1 MKIRKCQ
8 EKDIEAVGS
17 LYDKVVAWL
26 DDTVNYPK
34 WTYKVY
40 PTERTARENTKA
52 QIQYLCEEEGKIVGA
67 FALNDDPQANY
78 DRGNWSRDLPVGS
91 YMVLHT
97 LAIDPDYMDCGYGSQ
112 VMDFCLARAKS
123 LGYKAFRTDIV
134 PENIPARRFYEKNG
148 FTYAGE
154 ADLERGIEDI
164 PVFGLLERN
173 WG

>member
-34 WTYKVY
+34 WTYK
-40 PTERTARENTKA
+40 
-52 QIQYLCEEEGKIVGA
+52 
-67 FALNDDPQANY
+67 
-78 DRGNWSRDLPVGS
+78 
-91 YMVLHT
+91 
-97 LAIDPDYMDCGYGSQ
+97 
-112 VMDFCLARAKS
+112 
-123 LGYKAFRTDIV
+123 AFRTYIV
-134 PENIPARRFYEKNG
+134 SENIPARRFYEKNG

-154 ADLERGIEDI
+154 ADLGRGIEDI
-164 PVFGLLERN
+164 PVFGLLEKN

>member
-52 QIQYLCEEEGKIVGA
+52 
-67 FALNDDPQANY
+67 
-78 DRGNWSRDLPVGS
+78 
-91 YMVLHT
+91 
-97 LAIDPDYMDCGYGSQ
+97 
-112 VMDFCLARAKS
+112 

-164 PVFGLLERN
+164 PVFGLLEKN